1 MIFNPTRS
9 GGSEKEYTI
18 SVRNGITVSA
28 TKLKPGRVFEAECIQ
43 SRSPKMRFTDPD
55 TGKKIT
61 MAGGMGHGYFVMPC
75 ANVELTA

>member
-1 MIFNPTRS
+1 MIFNPTRG

-18 SVRNGITVSA
+18 SVRNSITVSA
-28 TKLKPGRVFEAECIQ
+28 TKLKPGRVFEAKCIQ

-55 TGKKIT
+55 TGKTIT
-61 MAGGMGHGYFVMPC
+61 MAGGTGHGYFVMPC